1 MMALRLRSE
10 KKKKKKEMKLEI
22 SIPLFTNKREVV
34 VDILFAFMLS
44 LFLAHYFAPL
54 GETFTRCFIKQ
65 VDAQKQKR
73 CNQQIK

>member
-34 VDILFAFMLS
+34 VDILFAFYAVFVS
-44 LFLAHYFAPL
+44 RTLFCTP
-54 GETFTRCFIKQ
+54 G
-65 VDAQKQKR
+65 
-73 CNQQIK
+73 